1 MNRKKKT
8 ENTKKFRDVKKDRNK
23 NEKKKKK
30 TKKKKKKKKYEV
42 FRNKEIQSQ
51 FKTYTKFCLQ
61 KQTNETK
68 HIVSRNK
75 ETQSL
80 KKQRNMK
87 SQEAKNMYGGTKNM
101 KQNMA
106 VNTSQ

>member
-1 MNRKKKT
+1 MRK
-8 ENTKKFRDVKKDRNK
+8 R
-23 NEKKKKK
+23 KKK

-42 FRNKEIQSQ
+42 SRNKEIQSQ

-80 KKQRNMK
+80 KKQRNTK
-87 SQEAKNMYGGTKNM
+87 SQETKNMYGGTKNM

>member
-1 MNRKKKT
+1 MRK
-8 ENTKKFRDVKKDRNK
+8 R
-23 NEKKKKK
+23 KKK

-61 KQTNETK
+61 KQTNETE

-75 ETQSL
+75 ETKKHKVSRNKETRSL
-80 KKQRNMK
+80 KKQYI
-87 SQEAKNMYGGTKNM
+87 MYGGTKNM

>member
-1 MNRKKKT
+1 MRKRKKNK
-8 ENTKKFRDVKKDRNK
+8 EKKEEKEIWSFQEQRNSVSIQNVYKILSPETNKRNK
-23 NEKKKKK
+23 
-30 TKKKKKKKKYEV
+30 
-42 FRNKEIQSQ
+42 
-51 FKTYTKFCLQ
+51 
-61 KQTNETK
+61 
-68 HIVSRNK
+68 
-75 ETQSL
+75 TQSL

>member
-1 MNRKKKT
+1 MKFP
-8 ENTKKFRDVKKDRNK
+8 ETKKFSLNSKR
-23 NEKKKKK
+23 
-30 TKKKKKKKKYEV
+30 
-42 FRNKEIQSQ
+42 
-51 FKTYTKFCLQ
+51 TKFCLQ
-61 KQTNETK
+61 KQTNETE

-80 KKQRNMK
+80 KKQYI
-87 SQEAKNMYGGTKNM
+87 MYGGTKNM